1 MRPPY
6 RSLAGKSHRRL
17 ANSPLA
23 ALKKGVLM
31 VKSSGCVRVTAPAC
45 AKSGSPKRD
54 NGSQANAA
62 FDPLQCH
69 EVRGEDIQNDQ
80 VFGEHGTFSDAKQ
93 CQGQWGRG
101 RPELCAPRVASGK
114 AADKA
119 LRRIVS
125 V

>member
-93 CQGQWGRG
+93 CQGQGEEDG
-101 RPELCAPRVASGK
+101 QNCAHRALPAAKPLIRRCAAS
-114 AADKA
+114 
-119 LRRIVS
+119 
-125 V
+125 